1 MDDLVLAAD
10 FPTATVEEWRGLV
23 AKIVA
28 KSGAAIPGE
37 PAPAGQRLADAPEE
51 ALASRTPDG
60 IRIAPLY
67 DAATEALGVPGLA
80 PFTRGRTPEGNRA
93 GWDVRA
99 AQGNPDAKVAHE
111 QVLEDLAGGASS
123 LWLTLGAAGTP
134 VADLATVLDEVL
146 LDMAAV
152 HLDAGAE
159 ARTAAESYLAIAAEQ
174 GVADEALSGS
184 LGLDPLGLLARTG
197 TDAQLAT
204 GLADLTELAPRV
216 AATYPGLRA
225 VTVDALVYHEAGAT
239 DAQELG
245 ASLAAGVAYLRAL
258 TSPGTGAADL
268 SVETALGQV
277 EFRYAATADQ
287 FATIAKLRAARRCWA
302 RVAEVSGVT
311 GPVAGQRQHAVTS
324 WTMTT
329 RQDPWTNMLRG
340 TLACFGACVGGADAV
355 TVLPF
360 DTALGLPDALA
371 RRIAR
376 NTPVLL
382 VEESHIAA
390 VIDPA
395 GGSGYVEALTD
406 SLAQAAWT
414 VFTEIEAG
422 GGLVAA
428 LADGSLATRIGAA
441 REARLAAVADGS
453 ETVLGVNAFPLKG
466 EHLLQ
471 RQAAPE
477 PPGGGLPRVRWAQWL
492 EATGV

>member
-10 FPTATVEEWRGLV
+10 FPTATVEDWRSLV

-37 PAPAGQRLADAPEE
+37 HYPADAPEE

-67 DAATEALGVPGLA
+67 DAATDTLGVPGLA
-80 PFTRGRTPEGNRA
+80 PFTRGRTAEGNR
-93 GWDVRA
+93 GTWDVRA
-99 AQGNPDAKVAHE
+99 RQGNPDAKVAHE
-111 QVLEDLAGGASS
+111 QVLADLNGGATS
-123 LWLTLGAAGTP
+123 LWLILGAAGTP
-134 VADLATVLDEVL
+134 VSELATVLDEVL
-146 LDMAAV
+146 LDMAAIS
-152 HLDAGAE
+152 LDAGPE
-159 ARTAAESYLAIAAEQ
+159 ARAAAESYLAIAAER
-174 GVADEALSGS
+174 GVDPTLLTGT
-184 LGLDPLGLLARTG
+184 LGLDPIALLARTG
-197 TDAQLAT
+197 AGSSAATALAT
-204 GLADLTELAPRV
+204 GLSDAAELATRV
-216 AATYPGLRA
+216 ATGYPGLRA
-225 VTVDALVYHEAGAT
+225 VTVDALVFHEAGAT

-258 TSPGTGAADL
+258 TDSGLT
-268 SVETALGQV
+268 VEAALGQL

-311 GPVAGQRQHAVTS
+311 GAVAGQRQHAVTS

-360 DTALGLPDALA
+360 DAALGLPDALA

-376 NTPVLL
+376 NTPALL

-406 SLAQAAWT
+406 ELARAAWAA
-414 VFTEIEAG
+414 FTEIEAG
-422 GGLVAA
+422 GGIVAA
-428 LADGSLATRIGAA
+428 LGDGSLAAKIGAA
-441 REARLAAVADGS
+441 REVRLVAVADGS

-466 EHLLQ
+466 EQLLK

-477 PPGGGLPRVRWAQWL
+477 PPSGGLPRIRWAELL
-492 EATGV
+492 EASGV